1 MTASESQS
9 GIALPVSGAV
19 TVDGVVDAGAGAGG
33 ETSGCE
39 GAGCEGATC
48 GAVSAA
54 EVWDDDGGLAGSDA
68 RVATGAGS
76 GAVDVRV
83 VSAEGLVW
91 RLCDPVPDMGR
102 SAPAL
107 SAAALSVFRVSVARG
122 RAARRG
128 AGVSPGRTIFGASGI
143 GIAVVVC

>member
-19 TVDGVVDAGAGAGG
+19 TVDGVVDMGTGEGC

-39 GAGCEGATC
+39 GVTC
-48 GAVSAA
+48 GTVSAA
-54 EVWDDDGGLAGSDA
+54 GVGEGDGGLAGSEA
-68 RVATGAGS
+68 GVATGAGS

-107 SAAALSVFRVSVARG
+107 SVAALSVFRVSEARG
-122 RAARRG
+122 RDARRG
-128 AGVSPGRTIFGASGI
+128 AGVSPGRTILGASGI